1 MEKII
6 LTDEQKQVIQ
16 EQLDGKIEV
25 HSATEKQQELLMQVI
40 DMAEARLDEYPEGY
54 DFGRLLGSGMSTRHK
69 RVRNNQGKGWGES
82 LTQTRKRTSERWH
95 KRT

>member
-40 DMAEARLDEYPEGY
+40 DMAEARLDEYQDGY
-54 DFGRLLGSGMSTRHK
+54 DFGSDLIAWFWHEYQT
-69 RVRNNQGKGWGES
+69 QES
-82 LTQTRKRTSERWH
+82 V
-95 KRT
+95 